1 MDAQVRRVALGL
13 ALALVFAPAA
23 HADPLPASPNSVD
36 GANRWINPAVR
47 AQDATATISLEITEI
62 TTTGAG
68 KRSVSAVVRNDA
80 DQAVETLELV
90 TRYADPEASVAG
102 LRTVLAADATQFPH
116 VLPALNLGPLA
127 PGEQRS
133 VVMELPEL
141 PGPAV
146 YPMLVGVQS
155 AYGLERTQ
163 RFLYSAAGTA
173 TGNDEDAEEE
183 KPATPV
189 TVVMPITAS
198 VDIVGGETGEAPQQA
213 PLILA
218 SEQLGEQ
225 LAPGGRLHT
234 LIHSIPQGPVRQAT
248 CLALDPQLV
257 ETVMRMASG
266 YTVAATR
273 PSSVSK
279 KKRLRDSWTLGSE
292 ESPKQAGAH
301 AEDAQAWLDDLN
313 EIASC
318 SVALPWANTDLN
330 AVEATENP
338 WLMREALQRGTQVLR
353 AAGLSPMTNVV
364 IPGGGYINPETV
376 PELGFADY
384 AGAENG
390 TNGLTTDINAAWE
403 AAREREGGE
412 APERA
417 ESEDAA
423 SSLDAQTSTGQD
435 TLSAPVPTVPVSVLV
450 ADNTVNAPQRFA
462 TLGENIHAVTYQ
474 GSLAATLAEA
484 IASPMTVGYGNY
496 FARFDYALDSQPAR
510 TATANAAITASLSS
524 AGSVGSVGEQTPV
537 LMMLPSDA
545 EDPSTWLRTL
555 AALIEQRAAQPLTL
569 AEYLDPGEAELPP
582 TDTGTPYDDPTVIA
596 DTEILQARQ
605 QADYTDDLTRL
616 MINDPAIALTPY
628 NFTAPVRHEV
638 LRALSR
644 NGRGSILTFD
654 AKVNQ
659 ARETL
664 SSNRAMLSE
673 LRASVSLLP
682 PGNVYTRLSDGSPL
696 LIAAQNGLPL
706 PVDARIRY
714 TGPPGASIN
723 VEEIVVPAKGSM
735 TVQMTANLPTTDRT
749 DLDLWLATPQGA
761 AISHPVSI
769 SVQTRSGIFG
779 ASGAALVLVLGL
791 VAALA
796 VRVVRRR
803 KKATLGE

>member
-1 MDAQVRRVALGL
+1 MDPKVRRVAFGL
-13 ALALVFAPAA
+13 ALSILFAPAA
-23 HADPLPASPNSVD
+23 YADPLPASPNSVD

-47 AQDATATISLEITEI
+47 SQDVAATVTLEITEI
-62 TTTGAG
+62 TSTDSE
-68 KRSVSAVVRNDA
+68 KHSVSAIVRNDGE
-80 DQAVETLELV
+80 QAVENLELIA
-90 TRYADPEASVAG
+90 RYADPEASVAG
-102 LRTVLAADATQFPH
+102 LRTVLAAEIDQFPN
-116 VLPALNLGPLA
+116 VLPSLNLGGLA

-133 VVMELPEL
+133 VVMELPDL

-146 YPMLVGVQS
+146 YPMLLGVQS
-155 AYGLERTQ
+155 AIGLERTQ
-163 RFLYSAAGTA
+163 RFLYSVNGQETA
-173 TGNDEDAEEE
+173 PTDQEADETENAVEDDAESV
-183 KPATPV
+183 TPV

-213 PLILA
+213 PLILT

-234 LIHSIPQGPVRQAT
+234 LIHSIPEGQVRQAT

-257 ETVMRMASG
+257 ETVMRMAQG
-266 YTVAATR
+266 YTIAQSR

-279 KKRLRDSWTLGSE
+279 KKRLRDSWSLGSE
-292 ESPKQAGAH
+292 ETPKAEGAH
-301 AEDAQAWLDDLN
+301 VEDAQAWLDDVR
-313 EIASC
+313 EVASC

-330 AVEATENP
+330 AVEATGNP

-353 AAGLSPMTNVV
+353 DAGLSPMTNVV
-364 IPGGGYINPETV
+364 IPGGGYINAETV
-376 PELGFADY
+376 HELGFADY

-390 TNGLTTDINAAWE
+390 SNGLTTDINAAWE
-403 AAREREGGE
+403 AAREREGAD
-412 APERA
+412 APDRA
-417 ESEDAA
+417 DSDEAA
-423 SSLDAQTSTGQD
+423 SSLDAPTATGTD
-435 TLSAPVPTVPVSVLV
+435 TLSAPTPTVPVSVLV
-450 ADNTVNAPQRFA
+450 ADNTVYAPERFA
-462 TLGENIHAVTYQ
+462 SLGENIRAVTYQ

-510 TATANAAITASLSS
+510 TATANAAITVSM
-524 AGSVGSVGEQTPV
+524 GEETPV

-545 EDPSTWLRTL
+545 EDPSSWMRTL
-555 AALIEQRAAQPLTL
+555 ADLIDRGSARPLTL
-569 AEYLDPGEAELPP
+569 AEYLDPGEVAVQP

-628 NFTAPVRHEV
+628 NFTSPVRHEV

-664 SSNRAMLSE
+664 TSNRAMLSE

-723 VEEIVVPAKGSM
+723 VGEVIVPAKGSM
-735 TVQMTANLPTTDRT
+735 TVQMTANLPTSERT
-749 DLDLWLATPQGA
+749 NLELWLATPQGA
-761 AISHPVSI
+761 AISHPVNI
-769 SVQTRSGIFG
+769 SVQTRSGIIG
-779 ASGAALVLVLGL
+779 ASSTVLMLVLGL

-803 KKATLGE
+803 KKATSGE